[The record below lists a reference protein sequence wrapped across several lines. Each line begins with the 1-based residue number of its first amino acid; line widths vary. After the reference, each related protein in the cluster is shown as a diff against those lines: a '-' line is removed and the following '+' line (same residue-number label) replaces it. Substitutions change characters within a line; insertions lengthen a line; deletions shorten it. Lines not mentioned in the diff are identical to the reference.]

1 MTKSKKNRGFTL
13 IELLVVIAIIALL
26 VGILLPALG
35 KARKS
40 ARQLKDG
47 TQVRGIHQAMVT
59 WAGSNKERFPLPSQ
73 LDKAGATITP
83 ALPASPTANDLNTQR
98 SKDNTGNI
106 LSVLIWNNSITPELC
121 VSPAEASGSVK
132 VDDGYQNASPD
143 KAQTKANAQWD
154 PAFAGTPNDTGA
166 GNPSGGRR
174 QTGISNNSYAHIPPF
189 GARESRWR
197 DTYTATEAVI
207 GSRGPQYNGT
217 TGADQATYQTAGWQ
231 LLTGATGTES
241 VTLNILGSKNA
252 WAGNVVYNDNHVTF
266 ETRPDP
272 IETTYRRAGQTT
284 NAVVPDNLFVDET
297 DETQPVDNNRR
308 SNNWLRPLST
318 VTVSATTTT
327 LTIWRD

>member
-47 TQVRGIHQAMVT
+47 TQVRGIHQSMVT
-59 WAGSNKERFPLPSQ
+59 WAGSNKERFPLPSL
-73 LDKAGATITP
+73 LDKSGATIAP
-83 ALPASPTANDLNTQR
+83 VLPANPTQANLDAQR
-98 SKDNTGNI
+98 AKDNTGNI

-132 VDDGYQNASPD
+132 ICDQYQNANPD
-143 KAQTKANAQWD
+143 KAATKANAQWD
-154 PAFAGTPNDTGA
+154 PGFAGTPVDTTSPRWQA
-166 GNPSGGRR
+166 GIG
-174 QTGISNNSYAHIPPF
+174 NNSYAHIPPF
-189 GARESRWR
+189 AARESRWR

-217 TGADQATYQTAGWQ
+217 TGADQGPYQTAGWQ
-231 LLTGATGTES
+231 LIAGQFGVDS

-308 SNNWLRPLST
+308 TNNWLRPIST
-318 VTVSATTTT
+318 VAITGTNTNI
-327 LTIWRD
+327 TIWRD

>member
-47 TQVRGIHQAMVT
+47 TQVRGIHQSMVT

-73 LDKAGATITP
+73 LDKTGATIAP
-83 ALPASPTANDLNTQR
+83 ALPNPVTQAGLDAQR
-98 SKDNTGNI
+98 AKDNTGNI

-132 VDDGYQNASPD
+132 VDDGYQNANPD
-143 KAQTKANAQWD
+143 KAATKANAQWD
-154 PAFAGTPNDTGA
+154 PAFAGTPNDA
-166 GNPSGGRR
+166 NRR
-174 QTGISNNSYAHIPPF
+174 QTGVGNNSYAHIPPF
-189 GARESRWR
+189 AAREARWR
-197 DTYTATEAVI
+197 DTYTATEAII

-217 TGADQATYQTAGWQ
+217 TGADQGTYPTAGWQ
-231 LLTGATGTES
+231 LATGAFGVDS

-308 SNNWLRPLST
+308 VNNWLRPIQT
-318 VTVSATTTT
+318 VTISGTTTT
-327 LTIWRD
+327 ITIWRD